1 MLLSSQGTRMQK
13 QEVKIPGVTGKFG
26 PGVQNEAGQRLT
38 EFCQNALVIANTT
51 SNNTRDNSTCGHDQM
66 VNTKIRLIIFFAA
79 EDAQAVYNQQKT
91 RPGRD
96 CGADHQ
102 LLIAKFT
109 LKLKKL
115 GKITRLF
122 SMT

>member
-1 MLLSSQGTRMQK
+1 MPIECTSHSKHSHPTT
-13 QEVKIPGVTGKFG
+13 QE
-26 PGVQNEAGQRLT
+26 
-38 EFCQNALVIANTT
+38 T
-51 SNNTRDNSTCGHDQM
+51 SLHTHEHYQM
-66 VNTKIRLIIFFAA
+66 VNNDIRLITFFAA

-109 LKLKKL
+109 LKLKKVVKTSKPFRYNL
-115 GKITRLF
+115 NQIP
-122 SMT
+122 